1 MRNNG
6 GLFVYQ
12 QIAKTKAEWLEE
24 NPIVPERVLVF
35 ETDTLMMRLGD
46 GKRHFADL
54 EYRLSAGLPPRI
66 NRETENWEIYNV
78 DTKGWDDTGLRAYP
92 GSAPRLD
99 AETNLWEVW
108 DDEKRMYVK
117 TEFQCGSAYDLL
129 VKYGGY
135 KGTMAD
141 FCRQLDNFTR
151 YGEQQVGQLVNAGA
165 GWNSFTFPQEFSE
178 EVYVTLTPVN
188 CPCYAVV
195 KNVTKQGFHYCL
207 YTHEGNTTANNEVV
221 NWNACTVS
229 ELNLARAM
237 AQAAGLNPFD
247 YDNLTQ
253 LFTAHA
259 AEVVANEAALRMMN
273 NSSMASGRYLCHLSG
288 LNPDSY
294 VNVFS
299 IAKDIAAMNTVCQ
312 NEDCMAFIATSPT
325 ARDSIKLADIGT
337 TKYALTLAGL
347 APTKYDSMAALCE
360 NEADITAVAASATAM
375 QAVAASATSLIAIA
389 LSEVAIGA
397 VFGDETAF
405 SFIDNEQ
412 SMGVLAASP
421 VAMAALAASPVA
433 MAALAASPVAMA
445 ALAASPVALRAI
457 ALSATRETFEAS
469 EYFAEEIL
477 ETDSGIAMYAAA
489 CAELEPAEWT
499 TMQSIAASAVA
510 MQSIAASAVS
520 LSAIASSETAR
531 NAVLGSEH
539 WSAIA
544 EDDRAITRYTL
555 ALAGR
560 DTEEFASMSALAAS
574 ATAMAAVAASAT
586 ALSACAS
593 SAVSMEKICSSPMAL
608 NIMLKTDSTRNSL
621 CSSRYLQTNYSN
633 INSSTNNTTYFVKTS
648 NNIDSGSYRAKSD
661 GTKESSSVPNQSLY
675 LSFKIGAWSDG
686 TSVTGKVSHMQ
697 DSKLV
702 LSKSTSSGG
711 GQSNDTPTSG
721 GVRAEAVCIGGCKF
735 TESSDAYT
743 RGYFVYAKD

>member
-253 LFTAHA
+253 LFAAHA

-312 NEDCMAFIATSPT
+312 NEDCMAFIATSPA

-337 TKYALTLAGL
+337 TKYALALAGL

-360 NEADITAVAASATAM
+360 NEADIT
-375 QAVAASATSLIAIA
+375 AVAASATSLIAIA

-412 SMGVLAASP
+412 SMGV
-421 VAMAALAASPVA
+421 
-433 MAALAASPVAMA
+433 LAASPVAMA

-499 TMQSIAASAVA
+499 T

>member
-129 VKYGGY
+129 VKYGDY
-135 KGTMAD
+135 KGTMED

-253 LFTAHA
+253 LFAAHA

-312 NEDCMAFIATSPT
+312 NEDCMAFIATSP
-325 ARDSIKLADIGT
+325 AAKDSIKLADIGT
-337 TKYALTLAGL
+337 TKYALALAGL

-433 MAALAASPVAMA
+433 
-445 ALAASPVALRAI
+445 LRAI

-469 EYFAEEIL
+469 EHFAEEIL

-555 ALAGR
+555 ALSGR

-633 INSSTNNTTYFVKTS
+633 INSSTNNTTYFVKIS